1 MEQTERIMHMEEI
14 LNEALAAVETLDK
27 ALEQYEAVRR
37 RIGELESYYA
47 SRQWMTD
54 FEDDAQGKLPP
65 DLKRGVLSEDAVYN
79 LLADNDW
86 LMERIRRIA
95 ECAGKKRG

>member
-1 MEQTERIMHMEEI
+1 MYDASSVDFTKKIPY
-14 LNEALAAVETLDK
+14 NSCK
-27 ALEQYEAVRR
+27 
-37 RIGELESYYA
+37 ESYYA